1 MPWKVGGVGDS
12 KACAVGTGSWQSS
25 EGTSWAEVM
34 PGGGLKLIRE
44 RMFGSQ
50 RWDALNFLQANRIC
64 VELLS
69 LSFTSPFR
77 QMYAFLTAWIKTRQ
91 CLCLMIYQRVGFF
104 PLTALLRIH

>member
-1 MPWKVGGVGDS
+1 MEGQGCGDS
-12 KACAVGTGSWQSS
+12 KARAVGIGLWQGS
-25 EGTSWAEVM
+25 EGSSWATVM
-34 PGGGLKLIRE
+34 PAEGLKLIRK

-77 QMYAFLTAWIKTRQ
+77 QMYVFLTAWITTRQ
-91 CLCLMIYQRVGFF
+91 YLCFMIYQRVGFF
-104 PLTALLRIH
+104 PLTALLTIH